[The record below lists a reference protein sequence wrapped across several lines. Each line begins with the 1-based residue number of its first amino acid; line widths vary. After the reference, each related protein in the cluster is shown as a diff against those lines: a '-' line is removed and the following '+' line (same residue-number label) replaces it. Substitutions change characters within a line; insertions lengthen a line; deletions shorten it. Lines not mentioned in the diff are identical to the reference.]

1 MKNRLIKIATITVFA
16 VSGFT
21 SCTKKLDLT
30 PLNNATADQ
39 VYATST
45 GYKQSLAKVYSAFA
59 LTGANGPGSSDV
71 AGIDAGTA
79 DFLRLFWKAQELSTD
94 EAVVAWG
101 DPGIQDFHLMNWGSD
116 NPLTRGLYYRC
127 IYQINVAN
135 EFIRQSTSDKVTGRG
150 ITGASADSI
159 KTYAAEVR
167 FLRAYQYWV
176 LMDLFG
182 NPPFVTEID
191 VIGTSLPQQILRK
204 DLFAYLETELK
215 AIETLLPNARS
226 NEYGRAE
233 KSAAQALLARLY
245 LNAEVYAGSPR
256 YADAIIYSKRV
267 IDAGYSLIANYRQ
280 LLLAD
285 NNTNTSENIFTINYD
300 GLRTQTFGGT
310 TFIKNAA
317 LGGDLN
323 PSDYGT
329 TQAWGGIRITKNIPN
344 LFPDVTGTADKR
356 AQFFTTGQNLEINSL
371 TTFRDGLA
379 VTKFRNVS
387 KAGVAGSDPLF
398 SDIDMPIFRLAE
410 QYLIYA
416 EAVTRG
422 GTGGDAALALNY
434 INLLR
439 SRAYGNASGNI
450 TTATL
455 TTNFIIDERA
465 RELYWEGHRRTDLI
479 RFNRFVEPTYLWPWK
494 GGAKDGTGVSAIRKL
509 YPIPASDLAANP
521 NLKQNTG
528 Y

>member
-1 MKNRLIKIATITVFA
+1 MALAVVGFA
-16 VSGFT
+16 A
-21 SCTKKLDLT
+21 CTKKLDLT
-30 PLNNATADQ
+30 PLNNATGDQ

-59 LTGANGPGSSDV
+59 LTGGNGPASSDV

-79 DFLRLFWKAQELSTD
+79 DFFRLFWKAQELSTD

-116 NPLTRGLYYRC
+116 NPFTKGMYYRC
-127 IYQINVAN
+127 IYQINLAN
-135 EFIRQSTSDKVTGRG
+135 EFIRQSTPDKVAARG
-150 ITGASADSI
+150 ITGTSADSI
-159 KTYAAEVR
+159 KTYTVEAR

-176 LMDLFG
+176 LMDIYG
-182 NPPFVTEID
+182 NPPFLTEND
-191 VIGTSLPQQILRK
+191 VIGTALPKQISRK
-204 DLFAYLETELK
+204 DLFTYLETELK
-215 AIETLLPNARS
+215 AIETLLPNART
-226 NEYGRAE
+226 NEYGRAD
-233 KSAAQALLARLY
+233 KATAQALLARMY
-245 LNAEVYAGSPR
+245 LNAEVYAGTPR
-256 YADAIIYSKRV
+256 YADAITYSKRV
-267 IDAGYSLIANYRQ
+267 IDAGYSLIGNYRQ
-280 LLLAD
+280 LMLAD

-300 GLRTQTFGGT
+300 GLRTQTYGGT

-329 TQAWGGIRITKNIPN
+329 TQAWGGIRVTKNIPN
-344 LFPDVTGTADKR
+344 LFPDVNGNADKR
-356 AQFFTTGQNLEINSL
+356 AQFFTNGQNLEINSL

-379 VTKFRNVS
+379 VTKYRNVS
-387 KAGVAGSDPLF
+387 KTGVAGSDNTF

-422 GTGGDAALALNY
+422 GTGGDATLALSY

-439 SRAYGNASGNI
+439 ARAYGNASGNI
-450 TTATL
+450 TSAML
-455 TTNFIIDERA
+455 NTNFILDERA

-479 RFNRFVEPTYLWPWK
+479 RYNRFVEASYLWPWK

-509 YPIPASDLAANP
+509 YPIPASDIAANP
-521 NLKQNTG
+521 NLVQNPG